1 MQLRENLRFNK
12 LNQLIAILSSSKIFW
27 ILSFTFLTAVAAEIT
42 IPVTPVPFTLQT
54 MVVVLSGA
62 FLGAKKGFYSQVI
75 YLLLGCT
82 GLPIFAQ
89 IPDSSIGIARLF
101 GPTGGYLLAF
111 PFAAFLTGFLVKFNK
126 SYLWIIFSMFIGN
139 TFILITGSSYLGIVY
154 LKNLSQGFEEGAV
167 PFFIWE
173 IVKVFIGTN
182 IYFGI
187 SKTHSDFS
195 K

>member
-1 MQLRENLRFNK
+1 MQLRENLRSNK
-12 LNQLIAILSSSKIFW
+12 LIHLLTILGSSQIFW
-27 ILSFTFLTAVAAEIT
+27 ILSFTFLTAIAAEIT
-42 IPVTPVPFTLQT
+42 IPVKPVPFTLQT

-62 FLGAKKGFYSQVI
+62 FLGAKKGFYSQII
-75 YLLLGCT
+75 YLLLGCI

-89 IPDSSIGIARLF
+89 IPDASIGFARLF

-111 PFAAFLTGFLVKFNK
+111 PLAAFLTGLLVKFSR
-126 SYLWIIFSMFIGN
+126 SYFWIIFSMLIGN
-139 TFILITGSSYLGIVY
+139 TVILLVGSSYLGIVY
-154 LKNLSQGFEEGAV
+154 LKSLSQGFEAGAV
-167 PFFIWE
+167 PFLLWE

-187 SKTHSDFS
+187 SKKHSGFS